1 MSQATDSDWHRLA
14 LQMVEAKGHANDEF
28 KEEVVQEVLGMLED
42 AVNIELLSRMSK
54 SQMDEFNE
62 LLADENT
69 TNEQI
74 VGFVYDCGIDINNVN
89 TVALTKFRVAYLGA

>member
-14 LQMVEAKGHANDEF
+14 LQMVEAKGHANDEI
-28 KEEVVQEVLGMLED
+28 KEEVVQEVLTMLED
-42 AVNIELLSRMSK
+42 AVNLELLSRMSK
-54 SQMDEFNE
+54 DQMDEFNV
-62 LLADENT
+62 LLADDGT

-74 VGFVYDCGIDINNVN
+74 VGFVYDCGIDIKNVN